1 MPVPRPLREGPPPS
15 RAPRPLP
22 PLCSPP
28 EDGAAARR
36 RRHSEKEAGRTGEDE
51 GEGGAHVP
59 EEVHGI
65 AGLLQSQGQHCV
77 VSCGGFRGSGAR
89 VLRRRN
95 GSCSSVSSAASIRE
109 SFRFIRQTLDL
120 NQALKGGAGARTYA
134 ASETAIVRPERL
146 A

>member
-1 MPVPRPLREGPPPS
+1 MPVPRPLREGPPPP
-15 RAPRPLP
+15 RAAAPSPRAL
-22 PLCSPP
+22 LPP

-65 AGLLQSQGQHCV
+65 AGLLQSQGQHRV

-95 GSCSSVSSAASIRE
+95 GSCSSVFQPRSSE
-109 SFRFIRQTLDL
+109 NLFVLF
-120 NQALKGGAGARTYA
+120 G
-134 ASETAIVRPERL
+134 RPST
-146 A
+146 